1 MRKNCNCLHHL
12 LKGFSRFR
20 NLLPDLCSL
29 LRSKVFPH
37 SPFSDHDSDGSTAR
51 ASSPTEESQPKPKA
65 VSRAPS
71 QGINAQSDARALA
84 RARSRSLSVSLAQE
98 REQSAAAP
106 TRKRMGTR
114 EVSMSRIFKPKPKPV
129 GPPTSDKT
137 EPESQSS
144 QSQPKA
150 RDLGVTL
157 VEETPA
163 KPRDRTV
170 SFSQTTLPSSRSL
183 FGRQD
188 STLSV
193 ATDNDD
199 AWQIT
204 SSPGI
209 MLLASPDKADDDGDV
224 DMAHTPATPSRPS
237 RRKGRGRGGR
247 R

>member
-1 MRKNCNCLHHL
+1 MTC
-12 LKGFSRFR
+12 RFR

-37 SPFSDHDSDGSTAR
+37 SPFSDNDTDGSTTR
-51 ASSPTEESQPKPKA
+51 ASSPAEETQPKPKA

-71 QGINAQSDARALA
+71 QSTSTQSDARALA

-98 REQSAAAP
+98 REQSASAT

-114 EVSMSRIFKPKPKPV
+114 EISMSRIFKPKQKPT
-129 GPPTSDKT
+129 GPSTSDKL
-137 EPESQSS
+137 EPEPQN
-144 QSQPKA
+144 SQPQS
-150 RDLGVTL
+150 RFRNLGVTL
-157 VEETPA
+157 VEETPV

-170 SFSQTTLPSSRSL
+170 SFSQTQTMIPPSRSL

-188 STLSV
+188 SALSIT
-193 ATDNDD
+193 TDNDD
-199 AWQIT
+199 AWQLS

-209 MLLASPDKADDDGDV
+209 MLLASPDKADEDGDV

-237 RRKGRGRGGR
+237 RRKGRSKGGR